1 MFDSSHREEFNLA
14 VLHAF
19 VCMQE
24 LQDMLIVSALRQF
37 LWSFRLPGEAQK
49 IDRMMEKFAERY
61 CELNPDIFTTT
72 GADNRSQQPFILSVP
87 FWEWINYCTYIS
99 SFHHQF

>member
-49 IDRMMEKFAERY
+49 IDRMIEKLAERY

-72 GADNRSQQPFILSVP
+72 GADNRSQQPYFLSVP
-87 FWEWINYCTYIS
+87 F
-99 SFHHQF
+99 